1 MFSSSCLDT
10 HYPSVPQIMKLCGIC
25 RSQRFSRTMADYPL
39 AESIPVRNTEE
50 SSQEDCFPFFLDD
63 DSSGPEGSPSFVK
76 KRSSMKSAYGFSP
89 DAKDTREATSNLLNK
104 VDFTSKYS
112 GTRHILANASF
123 RIENRK
129 VSGETLHEPHKSMDQ
144 RSVSTHSRGTS
155 NLICSISQF
164 SYM

>member
-1 MFSSSCLDT
+1 
-10 HYPSVPQIMKLCGIC
+10 MKCCGIC
-25 RSQRFSRTMADYPL
+25 RSQRISRAGYPFSESSPL
-39 AESIPVRNTEE
+39 RNTEE
-50 SSQEDCFPFFLDD
+50 IFQEDCLPFFLDD

-89 DAKDTREATSNLLNK
+89 DAKDIREATFNPLNK

-112 GTRHILANASF
+112 GTRHKLENTSF
-123 RIENRK
+123 RLESHK
-129 VSGETLHEPHKSMDQ
+129 VSGDTLHEPHKSMDQ